1 VAEEPLNPKVITMTP
16 IDFYFDF
23 SSPYGYFGAEQID
36 GLAARHGR
44 TVNWH
49 PMLLGVVFK
58 SVGTAPLPNIPVKG
72 PYSLNDIRR
81 TGRYFGIPYVHPSR
95 FPLATQQ
102 AGRAFTWLADR
113 DPALARTFALATY
126 RAYFTADRDI
136 SNAAVVVELAAGLG
150 VNAGELSTGLADE
163 SLKAR
168 FKANVEAAL
177 ARGVFGSPFF
187 IVDGEPFWGSD
198 RLPQLERWLAEGG
211 F

>member
-1 VAEEPLNPKVITMTP
+1 MTAP

-36 GLAARHGR
+36 ALAERYGR
-44 TVNWH
+44 KVNWH

-58 SVGTAPLPNIPVKG
+58 SVGTAPLPSIPVKG

-81 TGRYFGIPYVHPSR
+81 TARFFGLPYVHPSR

-102 AGRAFTWLADR
+102 AGRAFTWLSDR
-113 DPALARTFALATY
+113 DPLLARNFALATY

-136 SNAAVVVELAAGLG
+136 SDRAVLLELAAGLG
-150 VNAGELSTGLADE
+150 VNATELSAGLADE

-198 RLPQLERWLAEGG
+198 RLPQLEKWLAEGG
-211 F
+211 LLT